1 MNTYID
7 PKLLLSQASQAAI
20 SNKQGNGNKNPEQL
34 KKLCQQFEAIL
45 LNTMF
50 KGMRSTVPDSGLIEK
65 GPDAEI
71 YQELRDQSV
80 AEQMARHQSI
90 GLAETLF
97 GQLKIEEE

>member
-7 PKLLLSQASQAAI
+7 PKLLLSQASQADLN
-20 SNKQGNGNKNPEQL
+20 NKQANRSKNPEHL

-50 KGMRSTVPDSGLIEK
+50 KGMRSTIPDGGLIEK
-65 GPDAEI
+65 GTDAEI

-97 GQLKIEEE
+97 RQLKSEEE